1 MYQVDIS
8 VPKHPTCINSKNNMY
23 MPKIRYRQTDR
34 GMKFCCWDIQRQQ
47 FENCRVYFIHIHE
60 GFLGD
65 LNNANVELDPNPFEL
80 KKIEREIM
88 RSYPIE
94 NLPLKEH
101 QISITLKES
110 FKIQSREELQR
121 KLLRSIEWN
130 LIHTGLG
137 FKGPKYHWIDY
148 TFVLRIRMLP
158 IPKIKEILKA
168 DFHHWIPLES
178 MIISERSY

>member
-1 MYQVDIS
+1 
-8 VPKHPTCINSKNNMY
+8 
-23 MPKIRYRQTDR
+23 MPKIRYRQTDH

-137 FKGPKYHWIDY
+137 FKGPKYHWIDH

-168 DFHHWIPLES
+168 DFHHWIPLENI
-178 MIISERSY
+178 MISERSY

>member
-1 MYQVDIS
+1 
-8 VPKHPTCINSKNNMY
+8 
-23 MPKIRYRQTDR
+23 
-34 GMKFCCWDIQRQQ
+34 MKFCCWDIQRQQ

-101 QISITLKES
+101 QISITLKEG
-110 FKIQSREELQR
+110 FKIQSRDDLQR

-137 FKGPKYHWIDY
+137 FKGCLLY
-148 TFVLRIRMLP
+148 TSPSPRDRG
-158 IPKIKEILKA
+158 
-168 DFHHWIPLES
+168 
-178 MIISERSY
+178 

>member
-1 MYQVDIS
+1 M
-8 VPKHPTCINSKNNMY
+8 SK
-23 MPKIRYRQTDR
+23 
-34 GMKFCCWDIQRQQ
+34 G
-47 FENCRVYFIHIHE
+47 
-60 GFLGD
+60 
-65 LNNANVELDPNPFEL
+65 

-101 QISITLKES
+101 QISITLKEG
-110 FKIQSREELQR
+110 FKIQSRDDLQR

-137 FKGPKYHWIDY
+137 FKGPKYHWIEH

-158 IPKIKEILKA
+158 MAKIKEILKA

-178 MIISERSY
+178 IIISERSY